1 MDDDIHQL
9 GTDDSPVS
17 ENDKY
22 VIDMI
27 FNNKPPVRS
36 YHIKQIILATLLYA
50 VMSLPMIEF
59 MLSNMIKTANPY
71 YRLAFKTFVF
81 FLLYFLI
88 INYIVKN

>member
-1 MDDDIHQL
+1 MNDDIHQL

-50 VMSLPMIEF
+50 VMSLPMIDF

>member
-1 MDDDIHQL
+1 MTDDIHQL
-9 GTDDSPVS
+9 DTDESSVS
-17 ENDKY
+17 DRDKY

-27 FNNKPPVRS
+27 FNNKPPIRS
-36 YHIKQIILATLLYA
+36 YHLKQIVIASLLFC
-50 VMSLPMIEF
+50 VMSLPTIDF
-59 MLSNMIKTANPY
+59 LLSNTIKTTNPY

>member
-1 MDDDIHQL
+1 MKDNIHQL
-9 GTDDSPVS
+9 DTDDSSVS
-17 ENDKY
+17 DRDRY

-36 YHIKQIILATLLYA
+36 YHIKQIILATLLYS
-50 VMSLPMIEF
+50 VMSLPMIDF
-59 MLSNMIKTANPY
+59 ILNNFIKTANPY

-81 FLLYFLI
+81 FVLYFLI

>member
-50 VMSLPMIEF
+50 VMSLPMIDF
-59 MLSNMIKTANPY
+59 ILSNMIKTANPY